1 MRSRIVLTIGV
12 CAGLAGGAGAGA
24 LAADKPA
31 GTHES
36 NAKAAKPKLE
46 NRALFAVLTGRK
58 EVDASG
64 HRGAGDPNGRGSF
77 TAIVD
82 GNQLCFG
89 ITVKDLGAAPT
100 AAHIHGPARPN
111 QNAGVVV
118 PLTAPA
124 SPDPGASS
132 GCVSVDPALARAILK
147 RPHRYYANVHTGQ
160 FPDGAV
166 RGQLTRKSR

>member
-1 MRSRIVLTIGV
+1 MRTRIVP
-12 CAGLAGGAGAGA
+12 GLAICAAVA
-24 LAADKPA
+24 LAAVAVAAGKP
-31 GTHES
+31 T
-36 NAKAAKPKLE
+36 AKPKAPAAKSKLE
-46 NRALFAVLTGRK
+46 NRALFAVMTGRK

-64 HRGAGDPNGRGSF
+64 RRGAGDPNGRGSF

-111 QNAGVVV
+111 QNAAIVV

-124 SPDPGASS
+124 NGDPGASS

-147 RPHRYYANVHTGQ
+147 NPRRYYANVHTSQ
-160 FPDGAV
+160 FTGGAV
-166 RGQLTRKSR
+166 RGQLSRRSN